1 MTTQSA
7 APGWYPDPSGAPG
20 AGSDVPAQHRLSNK
34 DRAVRL
40 EIAIA
45 EEMGPGGRL
54 ESHTPNHA
62 VIVYGG
68 NYVLLHITFAVLTL
82 FTCGLFVFPWIVWA
96 NTRPRARRVALRVD
110 PYGNVIKS

>member
-1 MTTQSA
+1 MTTPSA
-7 APGWYPDPSGAPG
+7 APGWYPDPSGAPR

-40 EIAIA
+40 DIAIA
-45 EEMGPGGRL
+45 EEMGPGGRV
-54 ESHTPNHA
+54 ESHTPDQA

-68 NYVLLHITFAVLTL
+68 NDVLLHITFAVLTL

-110 PYGNVIKS
+110 PFGNLIKS